1 MIADPATLLVIVAES
16 WVWTPGTPLFTSH
29 LGGLME
35 RVLFVEI
42 LAWYVV
48 FGWRLFRG
56 PRLAADR
63 LHSTGRTSEV
73 FGWRMAGAE
82 SRCASLDCA
91 TAKKQTQGLRSCR
104 HPRKHFHC
112 GRRD

>member
-1 MIADPATLLVIVAES
+1 MPLITVGSVAGFFIVGLKLRRDSRWRGLSAYSMIAGPGTLVVIAAMD
-16 WVWTPGTPLFTSH
+16 WTWTPGTPTAPLR

-63 LHSTGRTSEV
+63 LP
-73 FGWRMAGAE
+73 AGG
-82 SRCASLDCA
+82 ASQDADRRRHLD
-91 TAKKQTQGLRSCR
+91 
-104 HPRKHFHC
+104 
-112 GRRD
+112 